1 MNPRARLSMMPM
13 SAVEPNVLVELA
25 KQGCPFIRPRGGSDY
40 WLYGRLFS
48 STCKVAM
55 LDDSPAGFIV
65 AFRNQDSPEELYIQ
79 DLVVHQKARRQG
91 IATALLEEVFSSAKV
106 LGCERAWL
114 TSELE
119 NNAAHRT
126 WRRNGFVNPPADR
139 KVGEFW
145 VTSDLKGS
153 GKHRVVY
160 ERSIS

>member
-1 MNPRARLSMMPM
+1 MRADLRIMPL
-13 SAVEPNVLVELA
+13 SAVQPDALVELA
-25 KQGCPFIRPRGGSDY
+25 KQGHPFIRSRGESDY

-55 LDDSPAGFIV
+55 LDDCLVGFIV
-65 AFRNQDSPEELYIQ
+65 AFQNQDHPQELYIQ
-79 DLVVHQKARRQG
+79 DLVIHQEARRQG
-91 IATALLEEVFSSAKV
+91 IATALLEAVLSSAKV

-119 NNAAHRT
+119 NDAAHRT

-139 KVGEFW
+139 RVGEFW
-145 VTSDLKGS
+145 VTNDLKGP
-153 GKHRVVY
+153 GRHRVVY